1 MISRIEMI
9 LLDVTFSLMTYQIH
23 FSFPVTRH
31 KSLLLQILKILK
43 LKFEHF
49 KTSFKPWFPESK
61 WFFWMSYYR
70 WWLSNTFSIPVTR
83 HKSLLVQIL
92 KILKLKFEN
101 FKTSFKPWFP
111 ESKWFFWMSYYRWW
125 PIKYIFNSRYAA
137 QVFACSNFK
146 DFKIEIWKF

>member
-9 LLDVTFSLMTYQIH
+9 LLDVILSLMTYQIH
-23 FSFPVTRH
+23 FHFPLRG
-31 KSLLLQILKILK
+31 
-43 LKFEHF
+43 
-49 KTSFKPWFPESK
+49 TSP
-61 WFFWMSYYR
+61 
-70 WWLSNTFSIPVTR
+70 
-83 HKSLLVQIL
+83 LLVQIL

-125 PIKYIFNSRYAA
+125 PIKYIFIFRYAA